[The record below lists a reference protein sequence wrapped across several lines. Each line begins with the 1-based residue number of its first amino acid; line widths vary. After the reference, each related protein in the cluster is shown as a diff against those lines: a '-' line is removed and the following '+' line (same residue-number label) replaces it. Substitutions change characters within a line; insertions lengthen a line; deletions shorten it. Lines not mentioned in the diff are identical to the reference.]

1 MLIDNCN
8 KKLSLNVGGRLLD
21 LSRPLVMGILN
32 VTPDSFYDGSRCPND
47 DAVAAR
53 VQAILAEGADM
64 IDIGGYSSRPGCA
77 DVSVDEEKRRLAIG
91 LEAIRRQSPEAVV
104 SVDTFRAEVAR
115 WCVEQYGVQI
125 INDISA
131 GELDDAMFDTVAQLQ
146 VPYVMMHMRGTPTS
160 MMQSQYLHYDDVV
173 ADVLQYFAA
182 KIDRLTYMGVN
193 DIILDPGFGFS
204 KTVDDNY
211 RLMYHL
217 DEFTRIGLPILVGI
231 SRKSMIYKLLDITPA
246 ESLNGTTALNV
257 LALLGGAN
265 ILRVHDVKQAVEA
278 VKIVGKTFNNTQF
291 NT

>member
-21 LSRPLVMGILN
+21 LSRPQVMGILN

-217 DEFTRIGLPILVGI
+217 DEFTRIGLPLLVGI

-278 VKIVGKTFNNTQF
+278 VKIFGKTIQ
-291 NT
+291 

>member
-8 KKLSLNVGGRLLD
+8 KKLSLNVGGCLLD
-21 LSRPLVMGILN
+21 LSRPQVMGILN

-115 WCVEQYGVQI
+115 WCVAQYGVQI

-217 DEFTRIGLPILVGI
+217 DEFTRIGLPLLVGI

-278 VKIVGKTFNNTQF
+278 VKIFGKTIQ
-291 NT
+291 

>member
-64 IDIGGYSSRPGCA
+64 IDIGGYSSRSGCA

-217 DEFTRIGLPILVGI
+217 DEFTRIGLPLLVGI
-231 SRKSMIYKLLDITPA
+231 SRKSMIYKLLNITPA

-278 VKIVGKTFNNTQF
+278 VKIFGKTIQ
-291 NT
+291 